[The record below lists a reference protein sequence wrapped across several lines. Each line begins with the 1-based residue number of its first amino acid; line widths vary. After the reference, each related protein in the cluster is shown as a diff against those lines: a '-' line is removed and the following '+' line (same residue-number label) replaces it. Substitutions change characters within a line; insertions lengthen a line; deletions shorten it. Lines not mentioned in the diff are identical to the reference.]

1 MNGSMAK
8 PKSRNET
15 ESHPDSAPTYFDEE
29 EREIIESYE
38 AALERGE
45 VQQNSPEEL
54 ARINEEWKAVV
65 EASRARKAVSLRLQ
79 VRDLELIKSI
89 ARRRGIPYQTLIGSV
104 LHQFAHGALREAN

>member
-1 MNGSMAK
+1 MGR
-8 PKSRNET
+8 PKRRDEA
-15 ESHPDSAPTYFDEE
+15 EHALEPAPPFFDEE
-29 EREIIESYE
+29 EREIVESYE

-45 VQQNSPEEL
+45 VRENSAQEL
-54 ARINEEWKAVV
+54 AEANAGWKEIV
-65 EASRARKAVSLRLQ
+65 EAARARKAISLRLE